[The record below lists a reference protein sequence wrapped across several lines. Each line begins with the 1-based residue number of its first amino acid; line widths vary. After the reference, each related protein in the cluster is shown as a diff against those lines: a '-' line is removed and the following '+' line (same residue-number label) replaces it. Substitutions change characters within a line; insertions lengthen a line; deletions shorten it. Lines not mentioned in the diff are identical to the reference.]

1 MRRKSPKIS
10 NTNNNIVGTLQYQKR
25 TTDDIYTIF
34 YKILIRKV
42 SKMREN
48 YNSFCYW
55 ENVISKNKTIR
66 GHMFMQ
72 KPPTEKSIYFHTLIF
87 GNKNGINNIWGYF
100 PNMRSL
106 IGYIQYSFLQEA
118 FYKWIYGKDKLV
130 TRIPH
135 LTVDKIIHEGEKLKK
150 INRQTAYNMRK
161 DYDFFTKLWGM
172 PSNRIEME
180 LRKFTTDFNK
190 KWMGD
195 NTEFIYIKIFRTP
208 KELGEFVISSSLLT
222 STEKELE
229 DKIGMSLD
237 DWRDICESAVTDQV
251 KGKIFR
257 EILLKKLSEV
267 F

>member
-1 MRRKSPKIS
+1 
-10 NTNNNIVGTLQYQKR
+10 
-25 TTDDIYTIF
+25 
-34 YKILIRKV
+34 
-42 SKMREN
+42 MREN

-100 PNMRSL
+100 PNIRSL

-161 DYDFFTKLWGM
+161 DYDFFTRLWNM
-172 PSNRIEME
+172 PSSKVEME

-195 NTEFIYIKIFRTP
+195 NTEFLYIKIFRTP

-229 DKIGMSLD
+229 DKIGMTLD
-237 DWRDICESAVTDQV
+237 EWKDICECAVTDSV